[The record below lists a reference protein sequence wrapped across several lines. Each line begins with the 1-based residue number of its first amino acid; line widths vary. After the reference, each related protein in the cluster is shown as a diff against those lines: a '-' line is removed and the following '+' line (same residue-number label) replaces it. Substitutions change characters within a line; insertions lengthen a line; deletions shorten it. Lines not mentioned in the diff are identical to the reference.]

1 MEKPTETAPK
11 RGRRAGNQPSGRA
24 LLIAAAMSAFARQ
37 GFDGASLRG
46 IAAEAGVHMAL
57 TARLFGTK
65 AALWQAVIDDLAA
78 RQQVHR
84 SQIAELLTD
93 CEAEPADVLRRFIH
107 IVADISW
114 NLPQLPAFFMQESA
128 QLGERYNI
136 LMNTVVRPFITLCL
150 PLIERAMDAGVVPR
164 LNPRLFLQ
172 MLLAAIS
179 TPMLSPATR
188 DGLPDDHL
196 RESLIEHAIAMFI
209 RSKAGR
215 FG

>member
-1 MEKPTETAPK
+1 MEKPTDTAPK

-24 LLIAAAMSAFARQ
+24 MLISAAMLAFARQ

-65 AALWQAVIDDLAA
+65 AALWEAVIDDLVV

-84 SQIAELLTD
+84 LRILALLND
-93 CEAEPADVLRRFIH
+93 SVLDASEVLRRLIH

-128 QLGERYNI
+128 QLGERYTI
-136 LMNTVVRPFITLCL
+136 LMETVVRPFITLCL

-188 DGLPDDHL
+188 DGLPDDGL

-209 RSKAGR
+209 RSKADR
-215 FG
+215 FT